1 MDQYAMEP
9 QRMTRLIVDS
19 DRLLTGDALTLRTD
33 EAHYLVHVLRLQP
46 GDSLDV
52 RDGVG
57 GQYRATLTNP
67 KTLQLGAR
75 EDLPSLPGPAIHL
88 AFVPVRGKRM
98 DILLEKATELGVSAL
113 HPVFS
118 ERSVR
123 RDSASHERWARIVR
137 AAAQQ
142 SGVAFEPI
150 VHKPMTLERWL
161 EAPSVAELRFLLSP
175 SADVALR
182 DLLPAATPKSVC
194 VLTGP
199 EGGLADEEIQ
209 TLRREG
215 WAECSLGSLVLRAET
230 APLAAL
236 TVLRHRLSDLG

>member
-1 MDQYAMEP
+1 MGQYAMEP

-19 DRLLTGDALTLRTD
+19 DRLLPGDELTLQPD
-33 EAHYLVHVLRLQP
+33 EAHYLVRVLRLQP
-46 GDSLDV
+46 GDSLHV

-57 GQYRATLTNP
+57 GQFKATLTDPN
-67 KTLQLGAR
+67 TLQLGAR
-75 EDLPSLPGPAIHL
+75 KSLPALPGPAIHL

-98 DILLEKATELGVSAL
+98 DVLLEKATELGVSAL
-113 HPVFS
+113 HPLYS
-118 ERSVR
+118 SRSVR
-123 RDSASHERWARIVR
+123 RDSASHQRWSRIVR

-142 SGVAFEPI
+142 SGVAFEPT
-150 VHKPMTLERWL
+150 VHKPMALTGWL
-161 EAPSVAELRFLLSP
+161 EAPSVAELRLLLSP

-182 DLLPAATPKSVC
+182 DLLPAAAPRSVC

-199 EGGLADEEIQ
+199 EGGWADDEIHV
-209 TLRREG
+209 LRQEG